1 MLNVISEGNRSLS
14 NPSYNNNSNERHHTQ
29 RPTKFFLIVS
39 LFVIAVSILAV
50 YSTFS
55 ASDYSLKKDDMHTHA
70 IIHLVK
76 SNDWL
81 NDYEEQK
88 LGEKI
93 LQSQIDNVNITLQN
107 NNNPSTSSSTT
118 TSSTQ
123 KQADNYLHKYGSYID
138 TLHADKSV
146 EGSLANL
153 QYKEELEKNEYE
165 KTLNNI
171 SGTSKII
178 MTYELATILLII
190 GAGLAGTSEVTK
202 NKLVAYP
209 GFVIGGA
216 GIITLLLFLFTG
228 TTL

>member
-1 MLNVISEGNRSLS
+1 MS
-14 NPSYNNNSNERHHTQ
+14 NPSYNKQHPHHTT
-29 RPTKFFLIVS
+29 RFFLAVS
-39 LFVIAVSILAV
+39 LFIIAVSILAV
-50 YSTFS
+50 YSTIT
-55 ASDYSLKKDDMHTHA
+55 ASEYDLKKDDMHTHA
-70 IIHLVK
+70 IVHLVK

-107 NNNPSTSSSTT
+107 NNNTSDAI
-118 TSSTQ
+118 TQ
-123 KQADNYLHKYGSYID
+123 KQANNYLHKYKSYID

-153 QYKEELEKNEYE
+153 KNKEEIEKSEYE

-171 SGTSKII
+171 SETSKII
-178 MTYELATILLII
+178 MTHELVTILLII

-209 GFVIGGA
+209 GFAVGGA
-216 GIITLLLFLFTG
+216 GIIILSLFLFTG
-228 TTL
+228 MTV

>member
-1 MLNVISEGNRSLS
+1 M
-14 NPSYNNNSNERHHTQ
+14 
-29 RPTKFFLIVS
+29 
-39 LFVIAVSILAV
+39 SILAV
-50 YSTFS
+50 YSTIT
-55 ASDYSLKKDDMHTHA
+55 ASEYNLKKDDMHTHA
-70 IIHLVK
+70 IVHLVK

-93 LQSQIDNVNITLQN
+93 LQSQIDNVNITALHNTAATQN
-107 NNNPSTSSSTT
+107 
-118 TSSTQ
+118 Q
-123 KQADNYLHKYGSYID
+123 AADNYLHKYRTYID

-153 QYKEELEKNEYE
+153 QYKSQIEEGEYD

-171 SGTSKII
+171 SQTSKII
-178 MTYELATILLII
+178 MTYELVTILLIV

-209 GFVIGGA
+209 GFAVGGV
-216 GIITLLLFLFTG
+216 GIIILLLFLFTSS
-228 TTL
+228 TV

>member
-1 MLNVISEGNRSLS
+1 MA
-14 NPSYNNNSNERHHTQ
+14 H
-29 RPTKFFLIVS
+29 RPTKFFLVVS
-39 LFVIAVSILAV
+39 LFVITMSILAV
-50 YSTFS
+50 YATIT
-55 ASDYSLKKDDMHTHA
+55 ASEYNLKKDDMHTHA
-70 IIHLVK
+70 IVHLVM

-93 LQSQIDNVNITLQN
+93 LQSQIDNVNITVLGN
-107 NNNPSTSSSTT
+107 TLAS
-118 TSSTQ
+118 Q
-123 KQADNYLHKYGSYID
+123 KQAANNYLQKYRAYID

-153 QYKEELEKNEYE
+153 KIKEQSEQNEYE

-171 SGTSKII
+171 SQTSKII
-178 MTYELATILLII
+178 MTYELVTILLIV

-209 GFVIGGA
+209 GFAVGGA
-216 GIITLLLFLFTG
+216 GIIILLLFLFAGG
-228 TTL
+228 TI

>member
-1 MLNVISEGNRSLS
+1 MS
-14 NPSYNNNSNERHHTQ
+14 NPPSYNNNKQHSHHLT
-29 RPTKFFLIVS
+29 RFFLFVS
-39 LFVIAVSILAV
+39 LFVIAVSIMAV
-50 YSTFS
+50 YSTIS
-55 ASDYSLKKDDMHTHA
+55 ASEYDLKKDDMHTHA
-70 IIHLVK
+70 IVHLVK

-81 NDYEEQK
+81 NDYEEQR

-107 NNNPSTSSSTT
+107 NNTIHN
-118 TSSTQ
+118 
-123 KQADNYLHKYGSYID
+123 KQANNYLNKYRSYID

-153 QYKEELEKNEYE
+153 QYKAEKEESEYE

-171 SGTSKII
+171 SYTSKII
-178 MTYELATILLII
+178 MTYELVTILLIV

-209 GFVIGGA
+209 GFAVGGA
-216 GIITLLLFLFTG
+216 GIIILLLLLFAG
-228 TTL
+228 TTV

>member
-1 MLNVISEGNRSLS
+1 MS
-14 NPSYNNNSNERHHTQ
+14 NPSSCNNNQQHTHYLA
-29 RPTKFFLIVS
+29 RFFLIVS
-39 LFVIAVSILAV
+39 LFVMAVSIMAV
-50 YSTFS
+50 YSTIS
-55 ASDYSLKKDDMHTHA
+55 ASEYDLKKDDMHTHA
-70 IIHLVK
+70 IVHLIK

-107 NNNPSTSSSTT
+107 NTT
-118 TSSTQ
+118 GI
-123 KQADNYLHKYGSYID
+123 KPANNYLKKYKSYID

-153 QYKEELEKNEYE
+153 QYKSEVENSEYD

-171 SGTSKII
+171 SETSKII
-178 MTYELATILLII
+178 MTYELVTILLIV

-202 NKLVAYP
+202 NKLIAYA
-209 GFVIGGA
+209 GFAVGGSGVI
-216 GIITLLLFLFTG
+216 ILSLFLFTG
-228 TTL
+228 TTV